1 LDRLTYST
9 EGAGNTFYNQ
19 EKFFRKNET
28 GLYFLLKTDKID
40 LLAPVLKFLEDS
52 GLGTNKYTGKNHFK
66 AEIKEKEI
74 TLNTKG
80 NSFVTLSK
88 YVEKNK
94 DKVDFSKSYYETDFM
109 RFKIESREEF
119 SGENIWK
126 NIIPYIR
133 EGSVIT
139 LKQESEYPG
148 EIFPIKQI
156 QGKTIYQ
163 YGFAYP
169 YRGDFGK

>member
-1 LDRLTYST
+1 MDRLTYST

-94 DKVDFSKSYYETDFM
+94 DKVDFCGVFSCATCFIHETKLRSYETFD
-109 RFKIESREEF
+109 
-119 SGENIWK
+119 G
-126 NIIPYIR
+126 P
-133 EGSVIT
+133 
-139 LKQESEYPG
+139 
-148 EIFPIKQI
+148 
-156 QGKTIYQ
+156 
-163 YGFAYP
+163 
-169 YRGDFGK
+169 